1 MIIVS
6 ILFIGN
12 LYSEKTLASFSSLA
26 PNTSKSMNINTDGLS
41 NTTNVPNAILENV
54 TSTLAI
60 ATNITQNTT
69 SALTNATS
77 ALTNATKALENISS
91 IPAVKPLPTTTNAT
105 VVNATKLI
113 NSIFDSYLPHLFII
127 VIFLIIIIPLVLD
140 MYLAYR
146 KKTNQSTDKENNRV
160 IGMPGLYRS
169 LMTFGVIVLVGTVIF
184 YLLALITL
192 NINNSTSPILQSLID
207 ILKNLGTILG
217 TALEQ

>member
-1 MIIVS
+1 
-6 ILFIGN
+6 
-12 LYSEKTLASFSSLA
+12 
-26 PNTSKSMNINTDGLS
+26 MNINTDGLS

-69 SALTNATS
+69 SALTNAT
-77 ALTNATKALENISS
+77 KAQENISS

-140 MYLAYR
+140 MYLA
-146 KKTNQSTDKENNRV
+146 
-160 IGMPGLYRS
+160 
-169 LMTFGVIVLVGTVIF
+169 
-184 YLLALITL
+184 
-192 NINNSTSPILQSLID
+192 
-207 ILKNLGTILG
+207 
-217 TALEQ
+217 